1 MSMRATCS
9 RTSTSGWDVLVVV
22 AVGVVVVVLVGVGAG
37 VSSTGAAQPASMPAA
52 RINPTNLFIDF
63 LVCRTHPILANGMVT
78 IVDMNNAQTMLIAYD
93 GSDRSEEHTSEL
105 QSRFDLVCRLL

>member
-9 RTSTSGWDVLVVV
+9 RTSTSGLDVLVVV
-22 AVGVVVVVLVGVGAG
+22 VEVVVVVVVLVGVGAG

-78 IVDMNNAQTMLIAYD
+78 IVDMNNAQTDRKSVVEGKRVVTD
-93 GSDRSEEHTSEL
+93 G
-105 QSRFDLVCRLL
+105 

>member
-9 RTSTSGWDVLVVV
+9 RTSTSGLAVLVSV
-22 AVGVVVVVLVGVGAG
+22 ADVVVVVALLVVVGAG

-52 RINPTNLFIDF
+52 RINPTDLFIDF

-93 GSDRSEEHTSEL
+93 GSDRAARAMEYAA
-105 QSRFDLVCRLL
+105 R